1 MRDTSDYPAWQEH
14 HFAADREGKSALDWQ
29 GLPVAKVLVPAY
41 VTLADDKLEW
51 SLFDPTNA
59 DVVPGEAEA
68 RGALN
73 RFLRI
78 EDGRGVL
85 RFARRY
91 GVLGICSHGLPAE
104 HNPPPAHLQSA
115 APAYDSPTA
124 KPPWCDHLQL
134 SPDVSYDP
142 IDRWL
147 HFVRQA
153 RALLRISVALR
164 EAKAG
169 SSTDWETV
177 YEDLPA
183 PARRAEAAAQ
193 SPEMTRSH
201 LYRTIEDWLAMGN
214 VRLRPGGYGAKG
226 PPLLAGGL
234 TFGVLAV
241 QLLLAVTQGQ
251 EVMALCDGCGALYS
265 REERAPKAGHPNYCT
280 ECRKTVA
287 ARIRKRR
294 WRENPRNRESERE
307 ARKRERSNAQAKE
320 DTGDTQAR

>member
-1 MRDTSDYPAWQEH
+1 MRDTSDYPAWQDH
-14 HFAADREGKSALDWQ
+14 HFAADSEGKSALEWQ
-29 GLPVAKVLVPAY
+29 GLPVAKVWVPAY
-41 VTLADDKLEW
+41 VALADYKLEW

-59 DVVPGEAEA
+59 DVVPREAEA

-91 GVLGICSHGLPAE
+91 GVLGICGHGLPAE

-115 APAYDSPTA
+115 APAYESTT
-124 KPPWCDHLQL
+124 KSPWCEHLQL
-134 SPDVSYDP
+134 RPDVSYDP

-169 SSTDWETV
+169 SMTDWEMV
-177 YEDLPA
+177 YEDISTHGQ
-183 PARRAEAAAQ
+183 RAERAAL
-193 SPEMTRSH
+193 SPEATRYQ

-251 EVMALCDGCGALYS
+251 EVLALCDGCGALYS
-265 REERAPKAGHPNYCT
+265 REKRAPKAGHPNYCGD
-280 ECRKTVA
+280 CRPKVA
-287 ARIRKRR
+287 ARLRKRR
-294 WRENPRNRESERE
+294 WRESSKNRERERE
-307 ARKRERSNAQAKE
+307 ARKRGRSYVPRKENGDEAQAS
-320 DTGDTQAR
+320 